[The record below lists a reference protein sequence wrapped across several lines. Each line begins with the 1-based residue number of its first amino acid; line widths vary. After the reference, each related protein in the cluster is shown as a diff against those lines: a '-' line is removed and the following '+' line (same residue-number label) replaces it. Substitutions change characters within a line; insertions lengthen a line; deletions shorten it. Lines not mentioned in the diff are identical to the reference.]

1 MGETTKDG
9 MFTLISVECL
19 GACVNAPMMQINDNY
34 YVSRTTSFFYIS
46 ALTVI
51 LTAFWAVSPTENIVL
66 TFHRYQLVF
75 GVSKRPVQYG
85 SSRFSPSCSGNC
97 KGCVMRRAFL
107 RQLATKMLFGPVTR
121 YPRAQRV
128 LAQEAT
134 SEEAKLKSGL
144 VRRLT
149 TCISNMACMPCKTLV
164 ICKLVT
170 SRYL

>member
-9 MFTLISVECL
+9 MFTLTSVECL

-51 LTAFWAVSPTENIVL
+51 STAFWAVSPPENIVL

-85 SSRFSPSCSGNC
+85 SSRFSPSSSGNC

-121 YPRAQRV
+121 YPRAQEPKERWH
-128 LAQEAT
+128 
-134 SEEAKLKSGL
+134 
-144 VRRLT
+144 RRLLRKRL
-149 TCISNMACMPCKTLV
+149 SSKTKTDWSQANYMY
-164 ICKLVT
+164 I
-170 SRYL
+170 